1 MLSSKVHA
9 KSGSNRTASSRWL
22 AAAALFA
29 SLSLSAFGQESTEC
43 QPGQACPSS
52 QPPQDTTP
60 VTPRPLPQDSAVRGQ
75 QVNSSQGTLY
85 TDPAGSASAQR
96 SLDAQRQQLLYFPPD
111 PITDMQRLANAASG
125 QLLPIY
131 GRDLF
136 RQAPSTFAP
145 ADQIPALSDYVV
157 GPGDQLLVRL
167 WGPESFNGELTVDSG
182 GSVYIP
188 QVGGIPVAGLRVDE
202 LDAKISAVV
211 RHTFRNF
218 NLSVSPGRLRSVQ
231 IYVVGEARRPGA
243 YTVSALS
250 TVLNVL
256 FTSGGPNVNGSL
268 RHIEVRRGS
277 TTVAVLDLYDLLL
290 KGDRSKDVRLQSGD
304 TIFIPA
310 SGPQVAIAG
319 AVTHPGIYE
328 LRGETSIGSILQL
341 AGGFTPIGLST
352 EVSLQRI
359 GTDHVRAAFT
369 VKLDD
374 AGRQMAVRNGDVLLA
389 NHMTA
394 AFEQSVTIRGNL
406 ANPGKFP
413 WHPGMRLSEIIPDRQ
428 SLLTN
433 DYWNERNRAGLP
445 TPLFEPLVPRG
456 NAIYGQTRQQ
466 NGQDRS
472 GSLNNNDSYRSGGL
486 DQSSQGMS
494 DVPLLNPNGTFYP
507 DPPQVYSSQY
517 PDQSAY
523 ASQQQYPDGSANYGT
538 SPYNPTATTSDRDQL
553 AARIRSGD
561 TGDQNT
567 LSRGTLA
574 DQQQAA
580 ESSSLAFR
588 GRRTDIKIP
597 APEIDW
603 SYAVIERLN
612 PETLRNS
619 LVPFNLGRL
628 LQEHDASQDLELHAG
643 DVVTILSQTDIHVP
657 QDEQTKYVHLE
668 GEFKSAGVYSVAPG
682 ETLEE
687 LVARAGGLT
696 NRAYLYGAS
705 FTRESARV
713 FQQQRLD
720 EYVSQL
726 AINMQREAA
735 VRTASSSTGVSDP
748 NALVEQRDII
758 AQFRKL
764 RATGRIVL
772 QFKPNSIGTTSIP
785 QIALEDGDVLR
796 VPSRP
801 ATVAVI
807 GAVYGQNVF
816 LHDPTRR
823 VEYYVSLAGKPTAV
837 ADKSHAFIIRADG
850 SIFSRERTQGAFLNK
865 FDTAEVEPGDAI
877 VIPEKP
883 VRPSAVRQIIDYSQI
898 FSQFALGAAAISVI
912 KQ

>member
-1 MLSSKVHA
+1 MISKVQTV
-9 KSGSNRTASSRWL
+9 SGSKCVAFSRYFAVAAML
-22 AAAALFA
+22 ALVWG
-29 SLSLSAFGQESTEC
+29 SAHAQDVSDC
-43 QPGQACPSS
+43 QPGQSCSTQA
-52 QPPQDTTP
+52 PQDTTP
-60 VTPRPLPQDSAVRGQ
+60 LTVRTVPQDSAVGSQ
-75 QVNSSQGTLY
+75 QVNSNQGALY
-85 TDPAGSASAQR
+85 TDPAGSNSAQR
-96 SLDAQRQQLLYFPPD
+96 VRDAERQLLYFPPD
-111 PITDMQRLANAASG
+111 PLTDMQRLANAAVG
-125 QLLPIY
+125 RLLPIY

-145 ADQIPALSDYVV
+145 ADQIPSLPDYIV

-188 QVGGIPVAGLRVDE
+188 QVGGIQVAGLRVDE
-202 LDAKISAVV
+202 LDAKISDVV

-218 NLSVSPGRLRSVQ
+218 SLSVNLGHLRSIQV
-231 IYVVGEARRPGA
+231 YVVGEARRPGA
-243 YTVSALS
+243 FTVSALS

-256 FTSGGPNVNGSL
+256 FTSGGPNVSGSL
-268 RHIEVRRGS
+268 RRIEVRRGGTTIS
-277 TTVAVLDLYDLLL
+277 TLDLYDLLL
-290 KGDRSKDVRLQSGD
+290 KGDRSKDIRLQSGD

-310 SGPQVAIAG
+310 TGPQVAIGG
-319 AVTHPGIYE
+319 AITHPGIYE
-328 LRGETSIGSILQL
+328 LRGETSIASILEL
-341 AGGFTPIGLST
+341 AGGFTPIGLNT

-359 GTDHVRAAFT
+359 DSDHVRAAFT

-374 AGRQMAVRNGDVLLA
+374 AGRQMTLRNGDVLLA

-413 WHPGMRLSEIIPDRQ
+413 WHPGMHLSEIIPDRQ

-445 TPLFEPLVPRG
+445 TPLFEPLNPRQNG
-456 NAIYGQTRQQ
+456 TSYGQPRQQ
-466 NGQDRS
+466 GSSTGYSQDRTGNS
-472 GSLNNNDSYRSGGL
+472 ANGVTPYGRSNQDG
-486 DQSSQGMS
+486 SSQNPS
-494 DVPLLNPNGTFYP
+494 DLPLVNPNGLPYP
-507 DPPQVYSSQY
+507 DPSQVYSSQY
-517 PDQSAY
+517 PDQS
-523 ASQQQYPDGSANYGT
+523 SYPNQETSSGT
-538 SPYNPTATTSDRDQL
+538 GFSSGTNSNDTDL
-553 AARIRSGD
+553 AAARASASG
-561 TGDQNT
+561 TGGQQDS

-574 DQQQAA
+574 DQQEAA
-580 ESSSLAFR
+580 ESSSLATR

-603 SYAVIERLN
+603 SFATIERLD

-628 LQEHDASQDLELHAG
+628 VQMHDTSQDLELHAG

-668 GEFKSAGVYSVAPG
+668 GEVKSAGVYSVAPG
-682 ETLEE
+682 ETLED

-696 NRAYLYGAS
+696 DKAYLYGAS

-720 EYVSQL
+720 EYITQL
-726 AINMQREAA
+726 SIAMQREAS
-735 VRTASSSTGVSDP
+735 VRTASSTTGVSDP

-758 AQFRKL
+758 SQFRKL

-772 QFKPNSIGTTSIP
+772 QFKPDSTGTTSIP
-785 QIALEDGDVLR
+785 KIALEDGDVLR

-816 LHDPTRR
+816 LHDPSRR
-823 VEYYVSLAGKPTAV
+823 VSYYIDLAGKPNQV
-837 ADKSHAFIIRADG
+837 ADKKHEFIIRADG
-850 SIFSRERTQGAFLNK
+850 SIFSRERTQGAFLNG
-865 FDTAEVEPGDAI
+865 FDNAEVEPGDAI

-883 VRPSAVRQIIDYSQI
+883 VRPSAVRQLIDYSQI
-898 FSQFALGAAAISVI
+898 FSQFALGAAAITLI

>member
-1 MLSSKVHA
+1 LYA
-9 KSGSNRTASSRWL
+9 D
-22 AAAALFA
+22 
-29 SLSLSAFGQESTEC
+29 
-43 QPGQACPSS
+43 QAG
-52 QPPQDTTP
+52 D
-60 VTPRPLPQDSAVRGQ
+60 
-75 QVNSSQGTLY
+75 N
-85 TDPAGSASAQR
+85 SAQR
-96 SLDAQRQQLLYFPPD
+96 TRDAARQQLLYFPPD
-111 PITDMQRLANAASG
+111 PLTDMQRLADAAVG
-125 QLLPIY
+125 RLLPIY

-145 ADQIPALSDYVV
+145 ADQIPSLPDYIV

-167 WGPESFNGELTVDSG
+167 WGPVSFNGELTVDSG

-188 QVGGIPVAGLRVDE
+188 QVGGIQVAGLRVDE
-202 LDAKISAVV
+202 LDAKISNVV

-218 NLSVSPGRLRSVQ
+218 SLSVNLGHLRSIQVY
-231 IYVVGEARRPGA
+231 IVGEARRPGA
-243 YTVSALS
+243 FTVSALS

-268 RHIEVRRGS
+268 RRIEVRRGGATIS
-277 TTVAVLDLYDLLL
+277 TLDLYDLLL
-290 KGDRSKDVRLQSGD
+290 KGDRSRDIRLQSGD

-310 SGPQVAIAG
+310 TGPQVAIGG
-319 AVTHPGIYE
+319 AITHPAIYE
-328 LRGETSIGSILQL
+328 LRGDASIASILEF
-341 AGGFTPIGLST
+341 AGGFTPIGLNT

-359 GTDHVRAAFT
+359 DSNHVRTAFT

-374 AGRQMAVRNGDVLLA
+374 TGRQMALRNGDVLIA

-406 ANPGKFP
+406 ANPGRFP
-413 WHPGMRLSEIIPDRQ
+413 WHPGMHLSEIIPDRQ

-433 DYWNERNRAGLP
+433 DYWSERNRAGLP
-445 TPLFEPLVPRG
+445 APLFQPLSARSNGGAYGQSGNSQDHTRSAGNGSTSYRRTNDDYSQNGAAGLPLV
-456 NAIYGQTRQQ
+456 
-466 NGQDRS
+466 
-472 GSLNNNDSYRSGGL
+472 
-486 DQSSQGMS
+486 
-494 DVPLLNPNGTFYP
+494 NPNGLPYS
-507 DPPQVYSSQY
+507 DPSQGYSSQY
-517 PDQSAY
+517 PDQVLDQQASSGDVSVTNSNDSDLAAARASAMGAG
-523 ASQQQYPDGSANYGT
+523 ASQDSLT
-538 SPYNPTATTSDRDQL
+538 
-553 AARIRSGD
+553 
-561 TGDQNT
+561 
-567 LSRGTLA
+567 RGTLA

-580 ESSSLAFR
+580 ESSSLATR

-603 SYAVIERLN
+603 SFATIERLD

-628 LQEHDASQDLELHAG
+628 VQSHDSSQDVELHVG

-657 QDEQTKYVHLE
+657 QDQQTKYVHLE
-668 GEFKSAGVYSVAPG
+668 GEVKSAGVYSVAPG
-682 ETLEE
+682 ETLEDV
-687 LVARAGGLT
+687 VARAGGLT
-696 NRAYLYGAS
+696 DKAYLYGSS

-720 EYVSQL
+720 EYVTQL
-726 AINMQREAA
+726 SIAMQREAA

-764 RATGRIVL
+764 RATGRVVL
-772 QFKPNSIGTTSIP
+772 QFKPESAGTESIP
-785 QIALEDGDVLR
+785 KLALEDGDVFR

-823 VEYYVSLAGKPTAV
+823 VSYYVNLAGKPNRV
-837 ADKSHAFIIRADG
+837 ADKDHEFIIRADG
-850 SIFSRERTQGAFLNK
+850 SIFSRQQTQGAFLNK
-865 FDTAEVEPGDAI
+865 FDNAEVEPGDAI

-883 VRPSAVRQIIDYSQI
+883 VRPSAIRQLIDYSQV
-898 FSQFALGAAAISVI
+898 FSSLALGAAAISVV

>member
-1 MLSSKVHA
+1 V
-9 KSGSNRTASSRWL
+9 R
-22 AAAALFA
+22 
-29 SLSLSAFGQESTEC
+29 ST
-43 QPGQACPSS
+43 
-52 QPPQDTTP
+52 
-60 VTPRPLPQDSAVRGQ
+60 PQDSTVRGQ
-75 QVNSSQGTLY
+75 PVNTSQGTLY
-85 TDPAGSASAQR
+85 TDPAGNNSAQR
-96 SLDAQRQQLLYFPPD
+96 ARDAERQQLLYFPPD
-111 PITDMQRLANAASG
+111 PLTDMQRLANAAVG
-125 QLLPIY
+125 RLLPIY

-145 ADQIPALSDYVV
+145 ADQIPSLPDYIV
-157 GPGDQLLVRL
+157 GPGDQLLIRL

-182 GSVYIP
+182 GSIYIP
-188 QVGGIPVAGLRVDE
+188 QVGGIQVAGLRVDE
-202 LDAKISAVV
+202 LDAKISAAVK
-211 RHTFRNF
+211 HTFRNYS
-218 NLSVSPGRLRSVQ
+218 LSVNLGHLRSIQV
-231 IYVVGEARRPGA
+231 YVVGEARRPGA

-268 RHIEVRRGS
+268 RRIEVRRGGTTIS
-277 TTVAVLDLYDLLL
+277 TLDLYDLLL
-290 KGDRSKDVRLQSGD
+290 KGDRSRDIRLQSGD

-310 SGPQVAIAG
+310 TGPQVAIGG

-328 LRGETSIGSILQL
+328 LRGDTSIASILEL
-341 AGGFTPIGLST
+341 AGGFTPIGLNT

-359 GTDHVRAAFT
+359 DSDHVRAAYT

-374 AGRQMAVRNGDVLLA
+374 TGRQMALRNGDVLLA

-394 AFEQSVTIRGNL
+394 AFQQSVTIRGNL

-413 WHPGMRLSEIIPDRQ
+413 WHPGMHLSEIIPDRQ

-445 TPLFEPLVPRG
+445 TPLFEPLNLRQNG
-456 NAIYGQTRQQ
+456 SYNNQLRQQ
-466 NGQDRS
+466 GYGPGYSQDRS
-472 GSLNNNDSYRSGGL
+472 GSLGNEALSNL
-486 DQSSQGMS
+486 DGYSQNTG
-494 DVPLLNPNGTFYP
+494 DLPLVNPNGLPYP
-507 DPPQVYSSQY
+507 DPSQIYSSQY
-517 PDQSAY
+517 PDQSSYSGQQTSQGTGYGSSMNSNDTDLLSAR
-523 ASQQQYPDGSANYGT
+523 ASAGG
-538 SPYNPTATTSDRDQL
+538 
-553 AARIRSGD
+553 
-561 TGDQNT
+561 TGDQQNT
-567 LSRGTLA
+567 LTRGTLA

-580 ESSSLAFR
+580 ESSSLATR

-603 SYAVIERLN
+603 SFATIERLD

-628 LQEHDASQDLELHAG
+628 VQLHDSSQDVELHAG

-657 QDEQTKYVHLE
+657 QDEQTKYIHLE
-668 GEFKSAGVYSVAPG
+668 GEVKSAGVYSVAPG

-696 NRAYLYGAS
+696 DKAYLYGAS

-720 EYVSQL
+720 EYVTQL
-726 AINMQREAA
+726 SIAMQREAA
-735 VRTASSSTGVSDP
+735 VRTASSSSGVSDP

-772 QFKPNSIGTTSIP
+772 QFKPDSMGTGSIP
-785 QIALEDGDVLR
+785 KLALEDGDVFR

-816 LHDPTRR
+816 LHDPSRR
-823 VEYYVSLAGKPTAV
+823 VSYYVNLAGKPNQV
-837 ADKSHAFIIRADG
+837 ADKEHAFIIRADG

-865 FDTAEVEPGDAI
+865 FDNAEVDPGDAI

-883 VRPSAVRQIIDYSQI
+883 VRPSAVRQLIDYSQI

>member
-1 MLSSKVHA
+1 M
-9 KSGSNRTASSRWL
+9 R
-22 AAAALFA
+22 
-29 SLSLSAFGQESTEC
+29 
-43 QPGQACPSS
+43 PS
-52 QPPQDTTP
+52 
-60 VTPRPLPQDSAVRGQ
+60 PQDSTVRGQ

-85 TDPAGSASAQR
+85 TDPAGGSIAQR
-96 SLDAQRQQLLYFPPD
+96 ARDAERQQMLYFPPD
-111 PITDMQRLANAASG
+111 PMTDMQRLANAAVG
-125 QLLPIY
+125 RLLPIY

-145 ADQIPALSDYVV
+145 ADQIPSLPDYIV

-182 GSVYIP
+182 GSIYIP
-188 QVGGIPVAGLRVDE
+188 QIGGIQVAGLRVDE
-202 LDAKISAVV
+202 LDARISGVV

-218 NLSVSPGRLRSVQ
+218 SLSVNLGHLRSIQV
-231 IYVVGEARRPGA
+231 YVVGEARRPGA
-243 YTVSALS
+243 FTVSALS

-268 RHIEVRRGS
+268 RRIEVRRGGTIMS
-277 TTVAVLDLYDLLL
+277 MLDLYDLLL
-290 KGDRSKDVRLQSGD
+290 KGDRSRDIRLQSGD

-310 SGPQVAIAG
+310 TGPQVAVGG

-328 LRGETSIGSILQL
+328 LRDDTSIGSILEL
-341 AGGFTPIGLST
+341 AGGFTPIGLNS

-359 GTDHVRAAFT
+359 DSDHLRAAFT

-374 AGRQMAVRNGDVLLA
+374 AGRKMTLRNGDVLLA

-413 WHPGMRLSEIIPDRQ
+413 WHPGMHLSEIIPDRQ

-445 TPLFEPLVPRG
+445 TPLFEPLDTRQNG
-456 NAIYGQTRQQ
+456 FYNNYDQTRQEGYG
-466 NGQDRS
+466 NGNSQDRPGSPGS
-472 GSLNNNDSYRSGGL
+472 GATNYGRNNL
-486 DQSSQGMS
+486 DGNSQNTS
-494 DVPLLNPNGTFYP
+494 DLPLVNPNGLPYP
-507 DPPQVYSSQY
+507 DPSQNYSSQY
-517 PDQSAY
+517 PDQSTYPAQQTY
-523 ASQQQYPDGSANYGT
+523 RGRVYDSNVNSNNSNDADLLSARASAGGA
-538 SPYNPTATTSDRDQL
+538 
-553 AARIRSGD
+553 
-561 TGDQNT
+561 GDQDNSLT
-567 LSRGTLA
+567 RGTLA

-580 ESSSLAFR
+580 ESSSLATR
-588 GRRTDIKIP
+588 GRRTYIKIP

-603 SYAVIERLN
+603 SFATIERLD

-628 LQEHDASQDLELHAG
+628 VQMHDSSQDVELRAG
-643 DVVTILSQTDIHVP
+643 DVVTILSQTDVHVP

-668 GEFKSAGVYSVAPG
+668 GEVKSAGVYSVSPG
-682 ETLEE
+682 ETLEQV
-687 LVARAGGLT
+687 VARAGGLT
-696 NRAYLYGAS
+696 DKAYLYGAS

-720 EYVSQL
+720 EYVTQL
-726 AINMQREAA
+726 SISMQREAA
-735 VRTASSSTGVSDP
+735 VRTASSTTGVSDP

-772 QFKPNSIGTTSIP
+772 QFKPDSKGTESIP
-785 QIALEDGDVLR
+785 KIALEDGDVLR
-796 VPSRP
+796 IPSRP

-816 LHDPTRR
+816 LHDPSRR
-823 VEYYVSLAGKPTAV
+823 VTYYINLAGKPNRV
-837 ADKSHAFIIRADG
+837 ADRSHEFIIRADG
-850 SIFSRERTQGAFLNK
+850 SVFSREHTQGAFLNK
-865 FDTAEVEPGDAI
+865 FDNAAVEPGDAI

-883 VRPSAVRQIIDYSQI
+883 VRPSAVRQLIDYSQI
-898 FSQFALGAAAISVI
+898 FSQFALGAAAITI
-912 KQ
+912 IQ

>member
-1 MLSSKVHA
+1 MQTVSGA
-9 KSGSNRTASSRWL
+9 KSVAFCRCFAVAILWASVCISARAQELSNCL
-22 AAAALFA
+22 
-29 SLSLSAFGQESTEC
+29 
-43 QPGQACPSS
+43 PGQPCSS
-52 QPPQDTTP
+52 QSPQDTTP
-60 VTPRPLPQDSAVRGQ
+60 VTMRPSPQDSTVRGQ

-85 TDPAGSASAQR
+85 TDPAGGNSAQR
-96 SLDAQRQQLLYFPPD
+96 ARDAERQQLLYFPPD
-111 PITDMQRLANAASG
+111 PLTDMQRLANAAVG
-125 QLLPIY
+125 RLLPIY

-145 ADQIPALSDYVV
+145 ADQIPSLPDYIV

-188 QVGGIPVAGLRVDE
+188 QVGGIQVAGLRVDE

-218 NLSVSPGRLRSVQ
+218 SLSVNLGHLRSIQV
-231 IYVVGEARRPGA
+231 YVVGEARRPGA

-268 RHIEVRRGS
+268 RRIEVRRGGTTIS
-277 TTVAVLDLYDLLL
+277 TLDLYDLLL
-290 KGDRSKDVRLQSGD
+290 KGDRSRDIRLQSGD

-310 SGPQVAIAG
+310 TGPQVAIGG
-319 AVTHPGIYE
+319 AITHPGIYE
-328 LRGETSIGSILQL
+328 LRDDTSIASIIEL
-341 AGGFTPIGLST
+341 AGGFTPIGLNS
-352 EVSLQRI
+352 EISLQRI
-359 GTDHVRAAFT
+359 DSDHVRAAFT

-374 AGRQMAVRNGDVLLA
+374 AGRKMALRNGDVLLA

-445 TPLFEPLVPRG
+445 TPLFEPLDLRPNGV
-456 NAIYGQTRQQ
+456 NNNNYDQTRQGGYGSG
-466 NGQDRS
+466 NRQDRS
-472 GSLNNNDSYRSGGL
+472 GSPANGATTYGRSNL
-486 DQSSQGMS
+486 DENSQNTG
-494 DVPLLNPNGTFYP
+494 DLPIVNPNGLPYP
-507 DPPQVYSSQY
+507 DPSQSYSGQY
-517 PDQSAY
+517 PDQSSYPTQQTSQGRGSGSNVNSNDADLLSAR
-523 ASQQQYPDGSANYGT
+523 ASAGGA
-538 SPYNPTATTSDRDQL
+538 
-553 AARIRSGD
+553 
-561 TGDQNT
+561 GDQDNSLT
-567 LSRGTLA
+567 RGTLA

-580 ESSSLAFR
+580 ESSSLATR
-588 GRRTDIKIP
+588 GQRTYIKIP

-603 SYAVIERLN
+603 SFATIERLD

-628 LQEHDASQDLELHAG
+628 VQLHDSSQDLELRAG

-668 GEFKSAGVYSVAPG
+668 GEVKSAGVYSVSPG

-696 NRAYLYGAS
+696 NKAYLYGAS

-720 EYVSQL
+720 EYVTQL
-726 AINMQREAA
+726 SIAMQREAA

-772 QFKPNSIGTTSIP
+772 QFKPDSKGTESIP
-785 QIALEDGDVLR
+785 KIALEDGDILR
-796 VPSRP
+796 IPSRP

-816 LHDPTRR
+816 LHDPSRR
-823 VEYYVSLAGKPTAV
+823 VTYYINLAGKPNRV
-837 ADKSHAFIIRADG
+837 ADRSQEFIIRADG

-865 FDTAEVEPGDAI
+865 FDNAEVEPGDAI

-883 VRPSAVRQIIDYSQI
+883 VRPSAVRQLIDYSQI
-898 FSQFALGAAAISVI
+898 FSQLALGAAAVTII
-912 KQ
+912 K

>member
-1 MLSSKVHA
+1 MLALVWGSAHA
-9 KSGSNRTASSRWL
+9 QDVSD
-22 AAAALFA
+22 
-29 SLSLSAFGQESTEC
+29 C
-43 QPGQACPSS
+43 QPGQSCSTQA
-52 QPPQDTTP
+52 PQDTTP
-60 VTPRPLPQDSAVRGQ
+60 VTVPQDSTVRGQ

-85 TDPAGSASAQR
+85 TDPAGNNSAQR
-96 SLDAQRQQLLYFPPD
+96 ARDAERQQLLYFPPD
-111 PITDMQRLANAASG
+111 PLTDMQRLANAAVG
-125 QLLPIY
+125 RLLPIY

-145 ADQIPALSDYVV
+145 ADQIPSLPDYIV
-157 GPGDQLLVRL
+157 GPGDQLLIRL

-182 GSVYIP
+182 GSIYIP

-202 LDAKISAVV
+202 LDAKITAVV
-211 RHTFRNF
+211 QHTFRNF
-218 NLSVSPGRLRSVQ
+218 NLSVNLGHLRSIQV
-231 IYVVGEARRPGA
+231 YVVGEARRPGA
-243 YTVSALS
+243 FTVSALS

-268 RHIEVRRGS
+268 RRIEVRRGGTTIS
-277 TTVAVLDLYDLLL
+277 TLDLYDLLL
-290 KGDRSKDVRLQSGD
+290 KGDRSRDIRLQSGD

-310 SGPQVAIAG
+310 TGPQVAVGG
-319 AVTHPGIYE
+319 AITHPGIYE
-328 LRGETSIGSILQL
+328 LRGETSIASILEL
-341 AGGFTPIGLST
+341 AGGFTPIGLNS

-359 GTDHVRAAFT
+359 DSDHVRAAFT

-374 AGRQMAVRNGDVLLA
+374 AGKQMTLRNGDVLLA

-413 WHPGMRLSEIIPDRQ
+413 WHPGMHLSEIIPDRQ

-445 TPLFEPLVPRG
+445 TPLFQPLAPRQNGNDYGRTQQQGYGTGTGSYGNRAASYGRNSLNGYQNLDGYQNTDELPLV
-456 NAIYGQTRQQ
+456 
-466 NGQDRS
+466 
-472 GSLNNNDSYRSGGL
+472 
-486 DQSSQGMS
+486 
-494 DVPLLNPNGTFYP
+494 NPNGTPYP
-507 DPPQVYSSQY
+507 DPSEIDSSQY
-517 PDQSAY
+517 PN
-523 ASQQQYPDGSANYGT
+523 ASGRGSIAGST
-538 SPYNPTATTSDRDQL
+538 SNDADLS
-553 AARIRSGD
+553 AARASASGNGAEQD
-561 TGDQNT
+561 S

-580 ESSSLAFR
+580 ESSSLATR

-603 SYAVIERLN
+603 SFATIERLD

-628 LQEHDASQDLELHAG
+628 VQMHDTSQDLELHAG

-668 GEFKSAGVYSVAPG
+668 GEVKSAGVYSVVSG
-682 ETLEE
+682 ETLED

-696 NRAYLYGAS
+696 DKAYLYGAS

-720 EYVSQL
+720 EYVTQL
-726 AINMQREAA
+726 SIAMQREAA
-735 VRTASSSTGVSDP
+735 VRTASSSSGVSDP

-764 RATGRIVL
+764 RATGRVVL
-772 QFKPNSIGTTSIP
+772 QFKPDSKGTESIP
-785 QIALEDGDVLR
+785 KIALEDGDVFR
-796 VPSRP
+796 IPSRP

-816 LHDPTRR
+816 LHDPNRR
-823 VEYYVSLAGKPTAV
+823 VSYYVDLAGKPNQV
-837 ADKSHAFIIRADG
+837 ADKSHEFIIRADG
-850 SIFSRERTQGAFLNK
+850 SIFSRERTQGAFLNR
-865 FDTAEVEPGDAI
+865 FDNAEVEPGDAI

-883 VRPSAVRQIIDYSQI
+883 VRASAVRQLIDYSQI
-898 FSQFALGAAAISVI
+898 FSQFALGAAAITLI

>member
-1 MLSSKVHA
+1 MRTVYGAKRVACFRRFAVAVLLTAVGVSAHA
-9 KSGSNRTASSRWL
+9 QDQSN
-22 AAAALFA
+22 
-29 SLSLSAFGQESTEC
+29 C
-43 QPGQACPSS
+43 QPGQTCSTQS
-52 QPPQDTTP
+52 PQDTTP
-60 VTPRPLPQDSAVRGQ
+60 VRVLTSPQDSTVRGQ

-85 TDPAGSASAQR
+85 TDPAGNAQR
-96 SLDAQRQQLLYFPPD
+96 ARDAERQQMLYFPPD
-111 PITDMQRLANAASG
+111 PVTDMQRLANAAVG
-125 QLLPIY
+125 RMLPIY

-145 ADQIPALSDYVV
+145 ADQIPSLPDYIV
-157 GPGDQLLVRL
+157 GPGDQLLIRL

-182 GSVYIP
+182 GSIYIP
-188 QVGGIPVAGLRVDE
+188 QVGGIQVAGLRVDE

-211 RHTFRNF
+211 QHTFRNF
-218 NLSVSPGRLRSVQ
+218 NLSVNLGHLRSIQV
-231 IYVVGEARRPGA
+231 YVVGEARRPGA
-243 YTVSALS
+243 FTVSALS

-268 RHIEVRRGS
+268 RRIEVRRGGNVI
-277 TTVAVLDLYDLLL
+277 TTLDLYDLLL
-290 KGDRSKDVRLQSGD
+290 KGDRTRDIRLQSGD

-310 SGPQVAIAG
+310 TGPQVAIGG
-319 AVTHPGIYE
+319 AVNHPGIYE
-328 LRGETSIGSILQL
+328 LRGDTNVGSILEL
-341 AGGFTPIGLST
+341 VGGFTPIGLNT
-352 EVSLQRI
+352 EISLQRI
-359 GTDHVRAAFT
+359 DSDHVRAAYT

-374 AGRQMAVRNGDVLLA
+374 TGRQMVLRNGDVLLA

-394 AFEQSVTIRGNL
+394 AFQQSVTIRGNL

-445 TPLFEPLVPRG
+445 TPLFEPLNLRQG
-456 NAIYGQTRQQ
+456 GSNNQSQQQRYGSG

-472 GSLNNNDSYRSGGL
+472 TGSGNGAQGYGRTNLNGY
-486 DQSSQGMS
+486 SQNTG
-494 DVPLLNPNGTFYP
+494 DVPLVNPNGTPYLDFSQIYSNQDPDESYP
-507 DPPQVYSSQY
+507 LQQTSQGVPY
-517 PDQSAY
+517 
-523 ASQQQYPDGSANYGT
+523 GSGM
-538 SPYNPTATTSDRDQL
+538 NPEDADLL
-553 AARIRSGD
+553 AARASASG
-561 TGDQNT
+561 TGDQQNNLT
-567 LSRGTLA
+567 HGTLA

-580 ESSSLAFR
+580 ESSSLATR

-603 SYAVIERLN
+603 SFATIERLD
-612 PETLRNS
+612 PETLRNA

-628 LQEHDASQDLELHAG
+628 VQLHDGSQDLELRAG
-643 DVVTILSQTDIHVP
+643 DVVTILSQTDVHVP

-668 GEFKSAGVYSVAPG
+668 GEVKSAGVYSVSPG
-682 ETLEE
+682 ETLED
-687 LVARAGGLT
+687 LVVRAGGLT
-696 NRAYLYGAS
+696 DKAYLYGAS

-720 EYVSQL
+720 EYVTQL
-726 AINMQREAA
+726 SIAMQREAA
-735 VRTASSSTGVSDP
+735 VRTASSSSGVSDP

-772 QFKPNSIGTTSIP
+772 QFKPDSKGTESIP
-785 QIALEDGDVLR
+785 RITMEDGDVLR
-796 VPSRP
+796 IPSRP

-823 VEYYVSLAGKPTAV
+823 LSYYVDLAGSTNRV
-837 ADKSHAFIIRADG
+837 ADKGHSFIIRADG
-850 SIFSRERTQGAFLNK
+850 SIYSRDHSSGAFLNK
-865 FDTAEVEPGDAI
+865 FDNTEIQPGDAI

-883 VRPSAVRQIIDYSQI
+883 VRPSAVRQLIDYSQI

>member
-1 MLSSKVHA
+1 MKLVTPSRRIAATAILLGFCVAAHA
-9 KSGSNRTASSRWL
+9 QASPQCEPDQTC
-22 AAAALFA
+22 A
-29 SLSLSAFGQESTEC
+29 
-43 QPGQACPSS
+43 S

-60 VTPRPLPQDSAVRGQ
+60 VTMRSMPQDSTVRGQ
-75 QVNSSQGTLY
+75 QVNPSQSTLY
-85 TDPAGSASAQR
+85 TDPAGNNYAQR
-96 SLDAQRQQLLYFPPD
+96 DRDTERQQLLYFPPD
-111 PITDMQRLANAASG
+111 PVTDMQRLANAAVG
-125 QLLPIY
+125 RLLPIY

-145 ADQIPALSDYVV
+145 ADQIPSLPDYIVA
-157 GPGDQLLVRL
+157 PGDQLLVRL

-182 GSVYIP
+182 GSIYIP
-188 QVGGIPVAGLRVDE
+188 QVGGIQVAGLRVDE
-202 LDAKISAVV
+202 LDSKISASV
-211 RHTFRNF
+211 RQTFRNF
-218 NLSVSPGRLRSVQ
+218 NLSVNLGHLRSIQVY
-231 IYVVGEARRPGA
+231 IVGEARRPGA

-277 TTVAVLDLYDLLL
+277 ATLSTLDLYDLLL
-290 KGDRSKDVRLQSGD
+290 KGDRTKDIRLQSGD

-310 SGPQVAIAG
+310 VGPQVAISG

-328 LRGETSIGSILQL
+328 LRGENSVGSILEL
-341 AGGFTPIGLST
+341 AGGFTPIGLNT

-359 GTDHVRAAFT
+359 NNDHVREAFT

-374 AGRQMAVRNGDVLLA
+374 AGRRTTLRSGDVIIA
-389 NHMTA
+389 DHMTA

-413 WHPGMRLSEIIPDRQ
+413 WHPGMHLSEIIPDRR

-445 TPLFEPLVPRG
+445 TPLFEPLNPR
-456 NAIYGQTRQQ
+456 Q
-466 NGQDRS
+466 NGSYAQSQGYFGNGQNSVGNSRS
-472 GSLNNNDSYRSGGL
+472 GAASYGR
-486 DQSSQGMS
+486 SSQNGY
-494 DVPLLNPNGTFYP
+494 DQNTGELPLVNPNGLPYP
-507 DPPQVYSSQY
+507 DPSQVYSSQY
-517 PDQSAY
+517 PEQPTSSDTPYISSNDGGSSPAVEANQDSDLASAR
-523 ASQQQYPDGSANYGT
+523 AS
-538 SPYNPTATTSDRDQL
+538 
-553 AARIRSGD
+553 AAA
-561 TGDQNT
+561 TGDQQSSLT
-567 LSRGTLA
+567 RGTLA

-580 ESSSLAFR
+580 ESSSLATR
-588 GRRTDIKIP
+588 GRRTNIKIP

-619 LVPFNLGRL
+619 LVPFNLGQL
-628 LQEHDASQDLELHAG
+628 VQQHDSSQDLELHAG

-668 GEFKSAGVYSVAPG
+668 GEVKSAGVYSVAPG
-682 ETLEE
+682 ETLEDI
-687 LVARAGGLT
+687 VARAGGLT
-696 NRAYLYGAS
+696 DKAYLYGAS

-720 EYVSQL
+720 EYVTQL
-726 AINMQREAA
+726 SIAMQREAA
-735 VRTASSSTGVSDP
+735 VRTASSTTGVSDP

-772 QFKPNSIGTTSIP
+772 QFKPDSAGTASIP
-785 QIALEDGDVLR
+785 NIALEDGDVFR

-816 LHDPTRR
+816 LYDPGRR
-823 VEYYVSLAGKPTAV
+823 VAHYVALAGNPNPI
-837 ADKSHAFIIRADG
+837 ADKNHAFVIRADG

-865 FDTAEVEPGDAI
+865 FDSAEVEPGDAI

-883 VRPSAVRQIIDYSQI
+883 VRPSAVRQLIDYSQI

>member
-1 MLSSKVHA
+1 MLSSRWHA
-9 KSGSNRTASSRWL
+9 EFGSKRNSFSCWI
-22 AAAALFA
+22 AAVALLTSF
-29 SLSLSAFGQESTEC
+29 SLSAPAQE
-43 QPGQACPSS
+43 PADCPSGQSCDS
-52 QPPQDTTP
+52 QAPQDTTP
-60 VTPRPLPQDSAVRGQ
+60 VNVRPMGQDSTVRGQ
-75 QVNSSQGTLY
+75 QVNPSQGTLY
-85 TDPAGSASAQR
+85 NDPAGNLSAQR
-96 SLDAQRQQLLYFPPD
+96 SRERQQLLYFPPD
-111 PITDMQRLANAASG
+111 PITDMQRLAKAATG

-145 ADQIPALSDYVV
+145 VDQIPSLTDYIV

-167 WGPESFNGELTVDSG
+167 WGPESFNGELTVDNS

-188 QVGGIPVAGLRVDE
+188 QVGGIQVAGLRVDE
-202 LDAKISAVV
+202 LDSKITAVV

-218 NLSVSPGRLRSVQ
+218 NLSVGLGHLRSVQ
-231 IYVVGEARRPGA
+231 VYVVGEARRPGA

-256 FTSGGPNVNGSL
+256 FASGGPNVNGSL
-268 RHIEVRRGS
+268 RHIEVRRGNATS
-277 TTVAVLDLYDLLL
+277 ILDLYDLLL
-290 KGDRSKDVRLQSGD
+290 KGDRSQDVRLQSGD

-310 SGPQVAIAG
+310 AGPQVAIG
-319 AVTHPGIYE
+319 GTVTHPGIYE
-328 LRGETSIGSILQL
+328 LRGDTTIASILQL
-341 AGGFTPIGLST
+341 AGGFTPIGLNT

-359 GTDHVRAAFT
+359 ETEHVRAAFT

-374 AGRQMAVRNGDVLLA
+374 AGRQMVLHNGDVLFA
-389 NHMTA
+389 DHITA

-445 TPLFEPLVPRG
+445 TPLFEPLNPRQNAMYMQPRQG
-456 NAIYGQTRQQ
+456 NVQERPGTA
-466 NGQDRS
+466 S
-472 GSLNNNDSYRSGGL
+472 GRGL
-486 DQSSQGMS
+486 DESDQGTYGI
-494 DVPLLNPNGTFYP
+494 PLINPNGTLYG
-507 DPPQVYSSQY
+507 DPSQAYSSQY
-517 PDQSAY
+517 PDQSSQYPDQAAY
-523 ASQQQYPDGSANYGT
+523 GQQQYSDSSGT
-538 SPYNPTATTSDRDQL
+538 ESYDATGNISDRDL
-553 AARIRSGD
+553 STARRGAYGEGGD
-561 TGDQNT
+561 EENS

-580 ESSSLAFR
+580 ESGSLATR
-588 GRRTDIKIP
+588 GRRTEIKIP

-628 LQEHDASQDLELHAG
+628 VQDHDSSQDLELHTG
-643 DVVTILSQTDIHVP
+643 DVVTILSQTDVHVP
-657 QDEQTKYVHLE
+657 QDEQTKYIHLE

-682 ETLEE
+682 ETLQE

-696 NRAYLYGAS
+696 SKAYLYGAS

-720 EYVSQL
+720 EYISEL
-726 AINMQREAA
+726 SISMQREAA
-735 VRTASSSTGVSDP
+735 VRTASSATGVSDP

-772 QFKPNSIGTTSIP
+772 QFKPNSTSVATIP
-785 QIALEDGDVLR
+785 AIPLEDGDVLR
-796 VPSRP
+796 VPTRP

-807 GAVYGQNVF
+807 GAVHAQNVF
-816 LHDPTRR
+816 LYNPDRR
-823 VEYYVSLAGKPTAV
+823 VNSYVTLAGKATAT
-837 ADKSHAFIIRADG
+837 ADTDHSFIIRADG
-850 SIFSRERTQGAFLNK
+850 SVFSRERSLGAWVNA
-865 FDTAEVEPGDAI
+865 FDNAQVEPGDAI

-883 VRPSAVRQIIDYSQI
+883 VRPSAVRQFIDYSQI
-898 FSQFALGAAAISVI
+898 FSQLALGAAAISVI

>member
-1 MLSSKVHA
+1 MKNRVVQTV
-9 KSGSNRTASSRWL
+9 SGTKHVAFSRCFAVAVLW
-22 AAAALFA
+22 AAACICAHTQEP
-29 SLSLSAFGQESTEC
+29 SDCRSGQ
-43 QPGQACPSS
+43 PCPSQS
-52 QPPQDTTP
+52 PQDTTSITVSSSSP
-60 VTPRPLPQDSAVRGQ
+60 DSTVRGQ

-85 TDPAGSASAQR
+85 TDPAGNNSTQR
-96 SLDAQRQQLLYFPPD
+96 ARDAERQQLLYFPPD
-111 PITDMQRLANAASG
+111 PLTDMQRLANAAVG
-125 QLLPIY
+125 RLLPIY

-136 RQAPSTFAP
+136 RQVPSTFAP
-145 ADQIPALSDYVV
+145 VDQIPSLPDYIV
-157 GPGDQLLVRL
+157 GPGDQLLIRL

-182 GSVYIP
+182 GSIYIP
-188 QVGGIPVAGLRVDE
+188 QVGGIQVAGLRVDE
-202 LDAKISAVV
+202 LDAKITAVV
-211 RHTFRNF
+211 QHTFRNF
-218 NLSVSPGRLRSVQ
+218 NLSVNLGHLRSIQV
-231 IYVVGEARRPGA
+231 YVVGEARRPGA
-243 YTVSALS
+243 FTVSALS

-268 RHIEVRRGS
+268 RRIEVRRGGTTIS
-277 TTVAVLDLYDLLL
+277 TLDLYDLLL
-290 KGDRSKDVRLQSGD
+290 KGDRSRDIRLQSGD

-310 SGPQVAIAG
+310 TGPQVAVGG
-319 AVTHPGIYE
+319 AITHPGIYE
-328 LRGETSIGSILQL
+328 LRGETSIASILEL
-341 AGGFTPIGLST
+341 AGGFTPIGLNS

-359 GTDHVRAAFT
+359 DSDHVRAAFT

-374 AGRQMAVRNGDVLLA
+374 AGKQMTLRNGDVLLA

-413 WHPGMRLSEIIPDRQ
+413 WHPGMHLSEIIPDRQ

-445 TPLFEPLVPRG
+445 TPLFQPLAPRQNGNDYGRTQQQGYGTGTGSYGNRTASYGRNSLNGYQNLDGYQNTDELPLV
-456 NAIYGQTRQQ
+456 
-466 NGQDRS
+466 
-472 GSLNNNDSYRSGGL
+472 
-486 DQSSQGMS
+486 
-494 DVPLLNPNGTFYP
+494 NPNGTPYP
-507 DPPQVYSSQY
+507 DPSEIDSSQY
-517 PDQSAY
+517 PN
-523 ASQQQYPDGSANYGT
+523 ASGRGSIAGST
-538 SPYNPTATTSDRDQL
+538 SNDADLS
-553 AARIRSGD
+553 AARASASGNGAEQD
-561 TGDQNT
+561 S

-580 ESSSLAFR
+580 ESSSLATR

-603 SYAVIERLN
+603 SFATIERLD

-628 LQEHDASQDLELHAG
+628 VQMHDTSQDLELHAG

-668 GEFKSAGVYSVAPG
+668 GEVKSAGVYSVVPG
-682 ETLEE
+682 ETLED

-696 NRAYLYGAS
+696 DKAYLYGAS

-720 EYVSQL
+720 EYVTQL
-726 AINMQREAA
+726 SIAMQREAA
-735 VRTASSSTGVSDP
+735 VRTASSSSGVSDP

-764 RATGRIVL
+764 RATGRVVL
-772 QFKPNSIGTTSIP
+772 QFKPDSKGTESIP
-785 QIALEDGDVLR
+785 KIALEDGDVFR
-796 VPSRP
+796 IPSRP

-816 LHDPTRR
+816 LHDPNRR
-823 VEYYVSLAGKPTAV
+823 VSYYVDLAGKPNQV
-837 ADKSHAFIIRADG
+837 ADKSHEFIIRADG

-865 FDTAEVEPGDAI
+865 FDNAEVEPGDAI

-883 VRPSAVRQIIDYSQI
+883 VRASAVRQLIDYSQI
-898 FSQFALGAAAISVI
+898 FSQFALGAAAITLI

>member
-1 MLSSKVHA
+1 MKNRVVQSV
-9 KSGSNRTASSRWL
+9 SGTKHVAFSRCFAVAVLW
-22 AAAALFA
+22 AAACICAHTQEP
-29 SLSLSAFGQESTEC
+29 SDCRSGQ
-43 QPGQACPSS
+43 PCPSQS
-52 QPPQDTTP
+52 PQDTTSITVSSSSP
-60 VTPRPLPQDSAVRGQ
+60 DSTVRGQ

-85 TDPAGSASAQR
+85 TDPAGNNSTQR
-96 SLDAQRQQLLYFPPD
+96 ARDAERQQLLYFPPD
-111 PITDMQRLANAASG
+111 PLTDMQRLANAAVG
-125 QLLPIY
+125 RLLPIY

-136 RQAPSTFAP
+136 RQVPSTFAP
-145 ADQIPALSDYVV
+145 VDQIPSLPDYIV
-157 GPGDQLLVRL
+157 GPGDQLLIRL

-182 GSVYIP
+182 GSIYIP
-188 QVGGIPVAGLRVDE
+188 QVGGIQVAGLRVDE
-202 LDAKISAVV
+202 LDAKITAVV
-211 RHTFRNF
+211 QHTFRNF
-218 NLSVSPGRLRSVQ
+218 NLSVNLGHLRSIQV
-231 IYVVGEARRPGA
+231 YVVGEARRPGA
-243 YTVSALS
+243 FTVSALS

-268 RHIEVRRGS
+268 RRIEVRRGGTTIS
-277 TTVAVLDLYDLLL
+277 TLDLYDLLL
-290 KGDRSKDVRLQSGD
+290 KGDRSRDIRLQSGD

-310 SGPQVAIAG
+310 TGPQVAVGG
-319 AVTHPGIYE
+319 AITHPGIYE
-328 LRGETSIGSILQL
+328 LRGETSIASILEL
-341 AGGFTPIGLST
+341 AGGFTPIGLNS

-359 GTDHVRAAFT
+359 DSDHVRAAFT

-374 AGRQMAVRNGDVLLA
+374 AGKQMTLRNGDVLLA

-413 WHPGMRLSEIIPDRQ
+413 WHPGMHLSEIIPDRQ

-445 TPLFEPLVPRG
+445 TPLFQPLAPRQNGNDYGRTQQQGYGTGTGSYGNRTASYGRNSLNGYQNLDGYQNTDELPLV
-456 NAIYGQTRQQ
+456 
-466 NGQDRS
+466 
-472 GSLNNNDSYRSGGL
+472 
-486 DQSSQGMS
+486 
-494 DVPLLNPNGTFYP
+494 NPNGTPYP
-507 DPPQVYSSQY
+507 DPSEIDSSQY
-517 PDQSAY
+517 PN
-523 ASQQQYPDGSANYGT
+523 ASGRGSIAGST
-538 SPYNPTATTSDRDQL
+538 SNDADLS
-553 AARIRSGD
+553 AARASASGNGAEQD
-561 TGDQNT
+561 S

-580 ESSSLAFR
+580 ESSSLATR

-603 SYAVIERLN
+603 SFATIERLD

-628 LQEHDASQDLELHAG
+628 VQMHDTSQDLELHAG

-668 GEFKSAGVYSVAPG
+668 GEVKSAGVYSVVPG
-682 ETLEE
+682 ETLED

-696 NRAYLYGAS
+696 DKAYLYGAS

-720 EYVSQL
+720 EYVTQL
-726 AINMQREAA
+726 SIAMQREAA
-735 VRTASSSTGVSDP
+735 VRTASSSSGVSDP

-764 RATGRIVL
+764 RATGRVVL
-772 QFKPNSIGTTSIP
+772 QFKPDSKGTESIP
-785 QIALEDGDVLR
+785 KIALEDGDVFR
-796 VPSRP
+796 IPSRP

-816 LHDPTRR
+816 LHDPNRR
-823 VEYYVSLAGKPTAV
+823 VSYYVDLAGKPNQV
-837 ADKSHAFIIRADG
+837 ADKSHEFIIRADG

-865 FDTAEVEPGDAI
+865 FDNAEVEPGDAI

-883 VRPSAVRQIIDYSQI
+883 VRASAVRQLIDYSQI
-898 FSQFALGAAAISVI
+898 FSQFALGAAAITLI

>member
-1 MLSSKVHA
+1 M
-9 KSGSNRTASSRWL
+9 
-22 AAAALFA
+22 
-29 SLSLSAFGQESTEC
+29 
-43 QPGQACPSS
+43 
-52 QPPQDTTP
+52 
-60 VTPRPLPQDSAVRGQ
+60 PQDSAVRGQ
-75 QVNSSQGTLY
+75 QVNPSQGTLY
-85 TDPAGSASAQR
+85 TDPAGNNSAQR
-96 SLDAQRQQLLYFPPD
+96 GRDTERQQLLYFPPD
-111 PITDMQRLANAASG
+111 PVTDMQRLANAAVG
-125 QLLPIY
+125 RMLPIY

-145 ADQIPALSDYVV
+145 ADQIPSLPDYIV

-167 WGPESFNGELTVDSG
+167 WGPESFNGELTVDGG
-182 GSVYIP
+182 GSIYIP
-188 QVGGIPVAGLRVDE
+188 QVGGVQVAGLRVDE
-202 LDAKISAVV
+202 LDAKISAAA

-218 NLSVSPGRLRSVQ
+218 SLSVSLGHLRSIQV
-231 IYVVGEARRPGA
+231 YVVGEARRPGA
-243 YTVSALS
+243 FTVSALS

-268 RHIEVRRGS
+268 RRIEVRRGS
-277 TTVAVLDLYDLLL
+277 TTVSTLDLYDLLL
-290 KGDRSKDVRLQSGD
+290 KGDRSRDIRLQSGD

-310 SGPQVAIAG
+310 VGPQVAISG

-328 LRGETSIGSILQL
+328 LRGDTTVASMLEL
-341 AGGFTPIGLST
+341 AGGFTPIGLSR

-359 GTDHVRAAFT
+359 NDDHVRKAFA

-374 AGRQMAVRNGDVLLA
+374 AGRQMTLKSGDVIIA

-406 ANPGKFP
+406 ANPGRFP
-413 WHPGMRLSEIIPDRQ
+413 WHPGMHLSEIIPDRQ

-445 TPLFEPLVPRG
+445 TPLFEPLNPRPNG
-456 NAIYGQTRQQ
+456 LYGQSQGYGFGNGQ
-466 NGQDRS
+466 NGN
-472 GSLNNNDSYRSGGL
+472 GNNRNGATSYGRNSQNGY
-486 DQSSQGMS
+486 DQNTGEL
-494 DVPLLNPNGTFYP
+494 PLVNPNGLPYP
-507 DPPQVYSSQY
+507 DPSQVYSSQY
-517 PDQSAY
+517 PDQP
-523 ASQQQYPDGSANYGT
+523 ASPDSGYNSGNYGS
-538 SPYNPTATTSDRDQL
+538 SPSDAGRNQDADL
-553 AARIRSGD
+553 VAARASAGGN
-561 TGDQNT
+561 GDQQSSVT
-567 LSRGTLA
+567 RGTVA

-580 ESSSLAFR
+580 ESSSLATR

-628 LQEHDASQDLELHAG
+628 IQQHDPNQDMELQAG
-643 DVVTILSQTDIHVP
+643 DVITILSQTDIHVP

-668 GEFKSAGVYSVAPG
+668 GEVKSAGVYSVAPG

-687 LVARAGGLT
+687 VVARAGGLT
-696 NRAYLYGAS
+696 DKAYLYGAS

-720 EYVSQL
+720 EYVTQL
-726 AINMQREAA
+726 SISMQREGA
-735 VRTASSSTGVSDP
+735 VRTASSTTGVSDP

-772 QFKPNSIGTTSIP
+772 QFKPESTGTASIP
-785 QIALEDGDVLR
+785 NISLEDGDVFR

-816 LHDPTRR
+816 LYAPGRR
-823 VEYYVSLAGKPTAV
+823 VDHYLTLAGKPNPV
-837 ADKSHAFIIRADG
+837 ADKQHAFIIRADG
-850 SIFSRERTQGAFLNK
+850 SILSRERTQGAFLNK

-883 VRPSAVRQIIDYSQI
+883 VRPSAVRQLIDYSQI
-898 FSQFALGAAAISVI
+898 FSQFALGAAAITI
-912 KQ
+912 IQ

>member
-1 MLSSKVHA
+1 MSKVRTV
-9 KSGSNRTASSRWL
+9 SGLKCIAFTGCVAVGALMSGLWVSAEAQTTAD
-22 AAAALFA
+22 
-29 SLSLSAFGQESTEC
+29 C
-43 QPGQACPSS
+43 QPGQSCATQS
-52 QPPQDTTP
+52 PQDTTP
-60 VTPRPLPQDSAVRGQ
+60 ITTRSTPQDSTLRGQ
-75 QVNSSQGTLY
+75 QLNSSQGTLY
-85 TDPAGSASAQR
+85 TDPAGNASAQR
-96 SLDAQRQQLLYFPPD
+96 AQNAERQQLLYFPPD
-111 PITDMQRLANAASG
+111 PITDMQRLANASVG

-145 ADQIPALSDYVV
+145 ADQIPSLPDYIV

-182 GSVYIP
+182 GSIYIP
-188 QVGGIPVAGLRVDE
+188 QVGGIQVAGLRVDE
-202 LDAKISAVV
+202 LETKITAVA

-218 NLSVSPGRLRSVQ
+218 NLSVSLGHLRSVQ
-231 IYVVGEARRPGA
+231 VYIVGEARRPGA

-268 RHIEVRRGS
+268 RHIEVRRGD
-277 TTVAVLDLYDLLL
+277 TTVSVLDLYDLLL
-290 KGDRSKDVRLQSGD
+290 RGDRSKDVRLQSGD

-310 SGPQVAIAG
+310 SGPQVAIGG

-328 LRGETSIGSILQL
+328 LREETTIGSILDL
-341 AGGFTPIGLST
+341 AGSFTPIGLNT
-352 EVSLQRI
+352 ELSLQRI
-359 GTDHVRAAFT
+359 DSNHVRAAFT

-374 AGRQMAVRNGDVLLA
+374 AGRQMPLRNGDVLLA
-389 NHMTA
+389 SHMTA

-413 WHPGMRLSEIIPDRQ
+413 WHPGMHLSEIIPDRQ

-445 TPLFEPLVPRG
+445 TPLFEPTNTRQNG
-456 NAIYGQTRQQ
+456 SYGQYRQQ
-466 NGQDRS
+466 GYGNSSSQDQ
-472 GSLNNNDSYRSGGL
+472 SGGFGNGSTSYGRSNL
-486 DQSSQGMS
+486 NGYNQNTGDLPLVNSNGLPYQDPSQI
-494 DVPLLNPNGTFYP
+494 
-507 DPPQVYSSQY
+507 YSSQY
-517 PDQSAY
+517 PDQSSY
-523 ASQQQYPDGSANYGT
+523 QNQQSITGSISNSNSAM
-538 SPYNPTATTSDRDQL
+538 NPNDTDL
-553 AARIRSGD
+553 AAARASASGSGGQQD
-561 TGDQNT
+561 S

-580 ESSSLAFR
+580 ESSSLATR
-588 GRRTDIKIP
+588 GRRTEIKIP

-603 SYAVIERLN
+603 SFATIERLN

-628 LQEHDASQDLELHAG
+628 VQMHDASQDIELHAG
-643 DVVTILSQTDIHVP
+643 DVVSILSQTDIHVP
-657 QDEQTKYVHLE
+657 QDEQTKYVRLE
-668 GEFKSAGVYSVAPG
+668 GEVKSAGVYSVDPG
-682 ETLEE
+682 ETLEQ

-696 NRAYLYGAS
+696 DKAYLYGAS

-720 EYVSQL
+720 EYVTQL
-726 AINMQREAA
+726 SIAMQREAA

-772 QFKPNSIGTTSIP
+772 QFKPESSGTNSIPKISM
-785 QIALEDGDVLR
+785 EDGDVFR
-796 VPSRP
+796 IPSRP

-816 LHDPTRR
+816 LHDPSRR
-823 VEYYVSLAGKPTAV
+823 VGYYVNLAGKPNQV
-837 ADKSHAFIIRADG
+837 ADKQHEFIIRADG
-850 SIFSRERTQGAFLNK
+850 SIFSRQSTQGAFLNK
-865 FDTAEVEPGDAI
+865 FDTAQVEPGDAI

-883 VRPSAVRQIIDYSQI
+883 VRPSAVRQLIDYSQI